1 MSGNFSLTTF
11 NSKGKLKQIENALTA
26 VKNGETSVGLV
37 YKNGVV
43 LATEKQYKS
52 PLVDMSSVQKIQ
64 PITGHVGATY
74 SGLFGDFRVLLQHT
88 RKSTMKYNMVYQEPR
103 LMGNLARETAKTF
116 QEFTQSGGV
125 RPFGISLLMAG
136 ADQSGVHLFQLDPSG
151 VYQEW
156 KATATGQNG
165 ADCRAFFEKRFKD
178 DMSEE
183 EAVHLALLAIKR
195 GFEGAFK
202 SQNVEIAL
210 VQKQDGENIDTY
222 EGLDAVEM
230 KWKFSTLTQDQ
241 IEEYMSFIQE

>member
-1 MSGNFSLTTF
+1 MT
-11 NSKGKLKQIENALTA
+11 
-26 VKNGETSVGLV
+26 
-37 YKNGVV
+37 
-43 LATEKQYKS
+43 
-52 PLVDMSSVQKIQ
+52 
-64 PITGHVGATY
+64 
-74 SGLFGDFRVLLQHT
+74 
-88 RKSTMKYNMVYQEPR
+88 YQEPR

-136 ADQSGVHLFQLDPSG
+136 ADKSGVHLFQLDPSG

-156 KATATGQNG
+156 KATATGTNG
-165 ADCRAFFEKRFKD
+165 ADCKAFFEKRYKD

-202 SQNVEIAL
+202 SENVEVAL
-210 VQKQDGENIDTY
+210 VQKFEMDFGQEM
-222 EGLDAVEM
+222 EGLDALEAQ
-230 KWKFSTLTQDQ
+230 WKFNTLSHDQ

>member
-26 VKNGETSVGLV
+26 VKNGETSVGIV
-37 YKNGVV
+37 FKNGVV

-52 PLVDMSSVQKIQ
+52 PLVDTNSVQKIQ
-64 PITGHVGATY
+64 QISEHVGATY

-88 RKSTMKYNMVYQEPR
+88 RKSTVKYNMTYQEPR

-136 ADQSGVHLFQLDPSG
+136 ADKSGVHLFQLDPSG

-156 KATATGQNG
+156 KATATGTNG
-165 ADCRAFFEKRFKD
+165 ADCKAFFEKRYKD

-202 SQNVEIAL
+202 SENVEVAL
-210 VQKQDGENIDTY
+210 VQKFEMDFGQEM
-222 EGLDAVEM
+222 EGLDALEAQ
-230 KWKFSTLTQDQ
+230 WKFNTLSHDQ